1 MPTTLTADG
10 IIFPDDTVQYTVS
23 HTKYRNRII
32 NSRMQFDQRND
43 GALVTYQKTGFP
55 TGKTNGYFVDRFE
68 LINIRTN
75 GSTMTAQQ
83 VIDAPANINLTYS
96 AKITNTLGGV
106 TAPSDVILLLQRI
119 EGINIADLGW
129 GGLSARFVTLSF
141 WVKSSIIGI
150 FSVALVNG
158 PGNRSI
164 LKEYTI
170 NSANTWEKKSI
181 VITGSADGIWDTGTG
196 IGVYVVWDLGCGSTR
211 TAPATDTWLVGNY
224 DRSASSVRLSE
235 TTGATFQLT
244 GVQFE
249 EGINPT
255 DLEYLPPTIELLRC
269 ERYFSVNYSNFR
281 SYTVAGG
288 IIECWLKWRRP
299 LRLPN
304 PIVAPTVYR
313 TAGTVSNIGNLRIL
327 NANQYGARFEL
338 SVAAAGYAHEYNGIY
353 KVEAEI

>member
-1 MPTTLTADG
+1 MDGDG
-10 IIFPDDTVQYTVS
+10 ILFPDGTKQYTAS
-23 HTKYRNRII
+23 SIKYRNRII
-32 NSRMQFDQRND
+32 NSRMEFDQRND

-55 TGKTNGYFVDRFE
+55 TGKTNGYFVDRFSVQ
-68 LINIRTN
+68 NVRTN

-83 VIDAPANINLTYS
+83 VVDAPASSNLKYS
-96 AKITNTLGGV
+96 LKITNTLGGV
-106 TAPSDVILLLQRI
+106 TAASDVIILAQLI

-158 PGNRSI
+158 PGTRSI

-181 VITGSADGIWDTGTG
+181 VITGSADGIWDTSTG

-235 TTGATFQLT
+235 TPGATFQLT
-244 GVQFE
+244 GVQLE
-249 EGINPT
+249 EGINAT
-255 DLEYLPPTIELLRC
+255 ELEYVPPTIELYRC

-281 SYTVAGG
+281 MYTNTVSG
-288 IIECWLKWRRP
+288 IVECWLKWRRP

-304 PIVAPTVYR
+304 PVVAPTIYR
-313 TAGTVSNIGNLRIL
+313 TAGTLANTTNVITPSANNL
-327 NANQYGARFEL
+327 GARHHITAT
-338 SVAAAGYAHEYNGIY
+338 AAAYANEYNGIY
-353 KVEAEI
+353 KVEAEL